1 MTARER
7 LLAVLSPEVVAAI
20 EALIDERA
28 GRTELDDIASPWLTM
43 AEAAD
48 YLHISTRTVE
58 RRREAGSLRAVYCDR
73 HWLTHREWL
82 DDYAM
87 RGGRGGDSANRS
99 TLSPRGVA

>member
-1 MTARER
+1 MLDDLPSQSRSI
-7 LLAVLSPEVVAAI
+7 LLYRVNR
-20 EALIDERA
+20 RA
-28 GRTELDDIASPWLTM
+28 DILFANELDDIASPWLTM

-99 TLSPRGVA
+99 TLPPRGVA